1 MAGDMSTADGCLF
14 YRRTVKAFGEEMPTN
29 VQGKSRQGST
39 TERNLN
45 DGFHFVSK
53 ILSATRPG
61 FTAGEKGATG

>member
-1 MAGDMSTADGCLF
+1 
-14 YRRTVKAFGEEMPTN
+14 VKAFGEEMPTT
-29 VQGKSRQGST
+29 VQGKSKQGST

>member
-1 MAGDMSTADGCLF
+1 
-14 YRRTVKAFGEEMPTN
+14 VKAFGEEMPTT
-29 VQGKSRQGST
+29 VQGKSKQGST

-61 FTAGEKGATG
+61 FTAGEKSTTG